1 MPATDAGWRAW
12 SGAEWTEDIRAT
24 LDAAVGLSLD
34 YDGTIEEDW
43 TAAIGQIAADADDGY
58 QLAVDALDPARA
70 RGAALDAAVA
80 PIVYRRPAT
89 KSRYTVEAVGT
100 GTVPDGTLYQ
110 DDDDQ
115 VWGVV
120 DGGGAVT
127 AGSVLVIEAQTAGVV
142 TLSQGSPST
151 LVPLSALASPS
162 DLTYTPGDAYDVGA
176 DMETDSALRRRWSLS
191 LGRPRCPTAPGI
203 RRTLLSLTWVTAV
216 STVRT
221 GPGTLAIYVVP
232 EPVGTDRIDA
242 LGAAIYSCIGAAT
255 LTTGT
260 DDVTVTGAD
269 GYPVTVYYTPGTTQ
283 AVAVVLTVVLDTG
296 IALASVQDAIEGAI
310 EGVFGAL
317 EVGDILRRLEVLGAL
332 ASVDGVVGFG
342 ACTLDG
348 GTSDVTP
355 ATSTT
360 LLTLGTLTVTT

>member
-24 LDAAVGLSLD
+24 LDARIGLALD
-34 YDGTIEEDW
+34 YGATIEGDW
-43 TAAIGQIAADADDGY
+43 TAAIGQVAADADDAFS
-58 QLAVDALDPARA
+58 LAVDARDPARA
-70 RGAALDAAVA
+70 TGAALDAAVA

-89 KSRYTVEAVGT
+89 ASRYTVEAAGS

-110 DDDDQ
+110 DDDGQ
-115 VWGVV
+115 IWEVV
-120 DGGGAVT
+120 DGGGAVIL
-127 AGSVLVIEAQTAGVV
+127 GSVLVVEAQETGVV
-142 TLSQGSPST
+142 TLSQAAPST
-151 LVPLSALASPS
+151 LVPLSALALPA
-162 DLTYTPGDAYDVGA
+162 DLVYTPGDSYDVGEA
-176 DMETDSALRRRWSLS
+176 EETDSALRRRWSLS
-191 LGRPRCPTAPGI
+191 LGRPRCPTGPGI

-216 STVRT
+216 SAVRT

-232 EPVGTDRIDA
+232 EPVGSDRIAA
-242 LGAAIYSCIGAAT
+242 LGDAIDACIGAAT
-255 LTTGT
+255 ATTGT
-260 DDVTVTGAD
+260 DSVTVTGAD

-283 AVAVVLTVVLDTG
+283 AVAVVLTVVLASG
-296 IALASVQDAIEGAI
+296 VALASVEDAIADVIG
-310 EGVFGAL
+310 GVFAVL